1 MCGSAEVDLVL
12 SFRADNVVLYSC
24 FCSVFPNSFCTCS
37 TIEHCTWAPYF
48 TSCQSVKGSERWR
61 RKQKCIYDAVMLGR
75 LTCGSGFAAVSIA
88 GIIQTYLKKD
98 RERIKGSG
106 WGDIMCL

>member
-1 MCGSAEVDLVL
+1 MFSCTLV
-12 SFRADNVVLYSC
+12 FVLFLFFSI
-24 FCSVFPNSFCTCS
+24 SFCTCS

-61 RKQKCIYDAVMLGR
+61 RTKKKKKKCIYDAVMLGG

-88 GIIQTYLKKD
+88 GIIQTYLK
-98 RERIKGSG
+98 RERERE
-106 WGDIMCL
+106 